1 MMTCAQSAWKM
12 QDGGNQWSA
21 WSAYISFFRYVALL
35 GLDYSKWDH
44 YEKAAMHAGPRWLH
58 PKFCIV
64 SDRPEVLKID
74 EKNRPHCD
82 DGPFCRWRDGSRLY
96 SIHGVRVPGL
106 LIEYPELVT
115 AEMIE
120 EEQDN
125 EVSKLMFERC
135 PPAEKSIRLIRH
147 MQEAD

>member
-1 MMTCAQSAWKM
+1 MH
-12 QDGGNQWSA
+12 DGGNQWSA
-21 WSAYISFFRYVALL
+21 WSAYVSFFRYVALL